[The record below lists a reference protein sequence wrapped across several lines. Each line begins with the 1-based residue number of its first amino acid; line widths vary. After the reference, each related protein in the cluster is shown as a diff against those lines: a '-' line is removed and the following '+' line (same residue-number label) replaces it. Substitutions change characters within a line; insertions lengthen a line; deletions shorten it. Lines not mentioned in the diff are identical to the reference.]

1 MNILVK
7 RNLNDYDSWK
17 KMVSERNELREKMG
31 SEGVTVYRSAKDP
44 NQVYLVFEWD
54 DQKSFL
60 DYFNLP
66 DVQKAL
72 AETGSTE
79 IIEISES
86 FRLEA

>member
-31 SEGVTVYRSAKDP
+31 SKGVTVYRSAKDP

-72 AETGSTE
+72 GETGSTE

-86 FRLEA
+86 FRLET